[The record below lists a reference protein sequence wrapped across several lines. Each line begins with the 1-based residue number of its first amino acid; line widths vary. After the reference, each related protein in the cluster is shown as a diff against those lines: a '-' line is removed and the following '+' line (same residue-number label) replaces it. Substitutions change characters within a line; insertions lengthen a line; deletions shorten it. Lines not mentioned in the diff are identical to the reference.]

1 MIAVILLA
9 SLLLSQNQATNQAA
23 SPATN
28 PAPSQAPNP
37 PQNPAS
43 NASANPA
50 LNPPPTPASNQPAS
64 SAPSQTS
71 SSAPNQ
77 PLAPTPPPNQGQTP
91 PPAKA
96 PAHIPSASSQT
107 TAPSQPHPP
116 PTRPSKLSAPQ
127 SPPSNPPASQATT
140 FGFANVRQLAKERA
154 SHEFRP
160 PSQTLPASLA
170 NLTYDQYRDIRFRP
184 SSALWRG
191 QAMFEVQFF
200 HRGYNIRQRVNI
212 YDVDGGEPVEI
223 EYNPRSFTYG
233 RLVKPPKA
241 PASLG
246 YAGFR
251 VHYPLQTPAYKD
263 ELLVFLGASYFRVL
277 GRNQHYGASARGLA
291 IDTGLPTGEE
301 FPTFTDFWLV
311 RPQPTDRT
319 LTIYALLD
327 SRSVA
332 GAYRFDVRPGE
343 ITQVEVHSELYPRR
357 TVAKLGVAPLTSM
370 FFFGEDDGGRRFDD
384 YRPQVHDSDGL
395 MSETGPGQWIWRPLA
410 NPRDLR
416 VNRFID
422 ENPHGFGLV
431 QRERSF
437 VHYQDAEAQYETR
450 PSYWIQPLG
459 NWGKGGVELVEIPSD
474 EEIHDNMVAYWVPAQ
489 SPATGKPIAF
499 AYLLSAFA
507 ENPRWPPGGRVIATR
522 SSNPAMGDNKGH
534 FGPGAR
540 RILIDFAGGELE
552 GLAGA
557 QPVKAELSAEN
568 GQIEALTVQRVAASG
583 AWRVA
588 FVVTPKPKRTSVDMH
603 CYLTLYGEVLTET
616 WVYQW
621 TP

>member
-1 MIAVILLA
+1 MIAVVLLA
-9 SLLLSQNQATNQAA
+9 SLLLSQSQATNQAP

-28 PAPSQAPNP
+28 P
-37 PQNPAS
+37 PA
-43 NASANPA
+43 
-50 LNPPPTPASNQPAS
+50 
-64 SAPSQTS
+64 
-71 SSAPNQ
+71 
-77 PLAPTPPPNQGQTP
+77 NQGQP
-91 PPAKA
+91 SPPAKA
-96 PAHIPSASSQT
+96 PAA
-107 TAPSQPHPP
+107 A
-116 PTRPSKLSAPQ
+116 PTRPAGAGAAGASAAAPQ
-127 SPPSNPPASQATT
+127 TPGASQSRPPQPRPPQPTASKSPPSQAPSSQAPI

-154 SHEFRP
+154 SHEYRP

-170 NLTYDQYRDIRFRP
+170 NLTYDQYRDIRFRAG
-184 SSALWRG
+184 SALWHG

-212 YDVDGGEPVEI
+212 YDIDGGEPVEI

-251 VHYPLQTPAYKD
+251 VHYPLQTPTYKD
-263 ELLVFLGASYFRVL
+263 ELLVFLGASYFRLL

-291 IDTGLPTGEE
+291 IDTGLPSGEE

-311 RPQPTDRT
+311 HPQPGDRA

-357 TVAKLGVAPLTSM
+357 AIAKLGVAPLTSM
-370 FFFGEDDGGRRFDD
+370 FFFGEDDGSRRFDD

-395 MSETGPGQWIWRPLA
+395 MSETSQGQWLWRPLA

-422 ENPHGFGLV
+422 ENPRGFGLI
-431 QRERSF
+431 QRERGF
-437 VHYQDAEAQYETR
+437 VHYEDAEAQYETR

-507 ENPRWPPGGRVIATR
+507 ENLRWPPGGRVIATR
-522 SSNPAMGDNKGH
+522 SSNPATGDNKGH

-540 RILIDFAGGELE
+540 RILVDFAGGELN

-568 GQIEALTVQRVAASG
+568 GQIEALSVQRIAASG

-588 FVVTPKPKRTSVDMH
+588 FVVTPKPKRPSVDMH